1 VFAGFAPTYYLKAW
15 FGTPTLPTLVHVH
28 GLVMSAWFVVFA
40 TQVWLVESHRIRLHR
55 RLGLF
60 GAALVVL
67 IPILG
72 IATAIEGARRHAGP
86 PGIPPLI
93 FLSVPIFDILVFAG
107 IAGSGLLLRRRSDFH
122 RRLMLLATLGILT
135 APIARLPLDFIRHGG
150 PLVFFGLADGDDQAR
165 VARQDLTHPLRG
177 EVLEAQGTV
186 VRVRRFAHEELAL
199 AGLAAVLGTWLVQPS
214 LVWALL
220 AFALG
225 ALGAVLAARS
235 RRGPLSSSRAVT
247 CCSGSRDRSHCPRT
261 TALRFSSP
269 TSRVSRIRFSRD
281 VIAASSASSRPLP

>member
-1 VFAGFAPTYYLKAW
+1 MVAVPESRRSSAMQRLYWWAAIVAALVVLAGFAPTYYLKAW
-15 FGTPTLPTLVHVH
+15 FGTPMLPTLVHVR

-55 RLGLF
+55 RLGLL

-135 APIARLPLDFIRHGG
+135 AAIARLPLDFIRHGG
-150 PLVFFGLADGDDQAR
+150 PLVFFGLADLLILACIAIDTI
-165 VARQDLTHPLRG
+165 RQRRLHPAFGWGAAVVIVSQPLR
-177 EVLEAQGTV
+177 LW
-186 VRVRRFAHEELAL
+186 L
-199 AGLAAVLGTWLVQPS
+199 AGTPVWMDFASWLV
-214 LVWALL
+214 
-220 AFALG
+220 G
-225 ALGAVLAARS
+225 
-235 RRGPLSSSRAVT
+235 
-247 CCSGSRDRSHCPRT
+247 
-261 TALRFSSP
+261 
-269 TSRVSRIRFSRD
+269 
-281 VIAASSASSRPLP
+281 